1 MKRDYAEDVTKEK
14 DGDGVMNALETK
26 ETIVQE
32 LTARVVPVPLMTN
45 KQTCYEALR
54 AFQSHPEV
62 PCIIVSDKQGQPIGL
77 VRKDLFFLR
86 LNGFGGM
93 DTWQTESIAKLMNKS
108 PVIADL
114 ESTMDLLIA
123 ALAIGTGLHGKGT
136 DYVIAI
142 KGNGIM
148 GVLSASH
155 FLNP

>member
-1 MKRDYAEDVTKEK
+1 MKRDYADEATKEK

-32 LTARVVPVPLMTN
+32 LAARVVPVPLMTN

-54 AFQSHPEV
+54 AFQSNPEV
-62 PCIIVSDKQGQPIGL
+62 SCIIVCDKQGQPIGL
-77 VRKDLFFLR
+77 LRRDLFFLK
-86 LNGFGGM
+86 LNGFGGL
-93 DTWQTESIAKLMNKS
+93 DTWQKESIAKLMNKS
-108 PVIADL
+108 PIVADL

-123 ALAIGTGLHGKGT
+123 ALAIGTGLHGKGA

-148 GVLSASH
+148 GVLAASH
-155 FLNP
+155 LLN